1 MGIDVA
7 PITVAWIFF
16 ILGASGI
23 AYLIGGFVYWNQ
35 CQEQIKELKSDLN
48 WAYREADEVREALHS
63 CACRSK
69 RKPSVK
75 A

>member
-7 PITVAWIFF
+7 PITVAWILF
-16 ILGASGI
+16 IIGFSII
-23 AYLIGGFVYWNQ
+23 AYLVGGFVQWDKRN
-35 CQEQIKELKSDLN
+35 EQVKALKSDLLY
-48 WAYREADEVREALHS
+48 AYQEAEDLREVIQS

-69 RKPSVK
+69 RKPSAK

>member
-7 PITVAWIFF
+7 PATVAWIFF
-16 ILGASGI
+16 ILGTSGL

-35 CQEQIKELKSDLN
+35 QEEKIKELNLDLR
-48 WAYREADEVREALHS
+48 WAFQEADDLREVIHA

-69 RKPSVK
+69 RKPSAK

>member
-7 PITVAWIFF
+7 PITVAWILF
-16 ILGASGI
+16 ILSASGI
-23 AYLIGGFVYWNQ
+23 AYLIGGFIYWNQ
-35 CQEQIKELKSDLN
+35 REEEVKELKSDLN
-48 WAYREADEVREALHS
+48 WAYREADELREVIQS

-69 RKPSVK
+69 RKPSAK

>member
-7 PITVAWIFF
+7 PITVAWILF
-16 ILGASGI
+16 IIGFSGI
-23 AYLIGGFVYWNQ
+23 AYLVGGFVQWNQ
-35 CQEQIKELKSDLN
+35 RHEQVKLLKSDLIY
-48 WAYREADEVREALHS
+48 AYQEAEELREIIQS

-69 RKPSVK
+69 RDSSVT

>member
-16 ILGASGI
+16 VIGFSI
-23 AYLIGGFVYWNQ
+23 ITYLIGGFVQWDKRN
-35 CQEQIKELKSDLN
+35 EQVKALKSDLLY
-48 WAYREADEVREALHS
+48 AYQEAEDLREVIQS

-69 RKPSVK
+69 CKPSVT

>member
-7 PITVAWIFF
+7 PITVAWILF
-16 ILGASGI
+16 IIGFSGI
-23 AYLIGGFVYWNQ
+23 AYLVGGFVQWNQ
-35 CQEQIKELKSDLN
+35 RNEQVKALKSDLLY
-48 WAYREADEVREALHS
+48 AYQEADDLREVIQS

-69 RKPSVK
+69 RDSSVT